1 MYGDNIY
8 IFLNVTFGL
17 FSFLFGYIIIERLDS
32 KLNNHMD
39 DVVRLLDL
47 NYTTISI
54 NKIDIK
60 ETLERYNKSLV
71 DLCNKSERENVRLIY
86 KIKEEERRRSIIER
100 RVCILEDIIKE
111 LIDKSPR

>member
-39 DVVRLLDL
+39 DVVRLTRPKLYD
-47 NYTTISI
+47 NI
-54 NKIDIK
+54 NK
-60 ETLERYNKSLV
+60 TR
-71 DLCNKSERENVRLIY
+71 
-86 KIKEEERRRSIIER
+86 
-100 RVCILEDIIKE
+100 
-111 LIDKSPR
+111 